1 MPQDDLAY
9 LNAVQ
14 LATAIRTR
22 EVSPVEVTK
31 ALLARVEVYNP
42 ALNALVTV
50 PKEEALCAAGR
61 AEEAVMRGD
70 KLGPLHGV
78 PFHVKDNLYVA
89 GSRTTFGSKLF
100 EKN

>member
-1 MPQDDLAY
+1 MKDRRMPQDDFAY

-14 LATAIRTR
+14 LANAIRTR

-31 ALLARVEVYNP
+31 SLLERIEKYNP
-42 ALNALVTV
+42 ALNAPVTI

-61 AEEAVMRGD
+61 AEEAVIRGE

-89 GSRTTFGSKLF
+89 GSRTT
-100 EKN
+100 